1 MSSLENLAEFVKN
14 YKACKGDDEKRT
26 EMQKK
31 AFNFIDKDQAGFID
45 KAEIAQFFRKLVELV
60 LQQMGAPTEGEL
72 PDDVQ
77 AEIEAQITAETDAL
91 MGLLDHDENG
101 NVSFEEFKKGAD
113 KLAELAS
120 KGDDQE

>member
-77 AEIEAQITAETDAL
+77 AEIEA
-91 MGLLDHDENG
+91 
-101 NVSFEEFKKGAD
+101 
-113 KLAELAS
+113 
-120 KGDDQE
+120 